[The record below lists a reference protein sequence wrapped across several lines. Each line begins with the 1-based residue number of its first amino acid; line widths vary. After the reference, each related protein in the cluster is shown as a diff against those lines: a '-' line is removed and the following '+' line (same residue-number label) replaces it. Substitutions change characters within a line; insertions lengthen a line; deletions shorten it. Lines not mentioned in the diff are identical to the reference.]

1 MGVIA
6 FNGTGKSQV
15 VGVEIRGGSDVR
27 RQLRAGDLLTVGIRS
42 DQHPA
47 SEVSTRWPRMQH
59 DALQNVRLRGLLG
72 LALLI
77 LVAGGRSRRHR
88 RGIRVRTVLAAL
100 GLQVVFAI
108 LVLRWPPG
116 ERALS
121 WAADRVQVIIG
132 FTEEGTAFVFGPL
145 LEVGEKDNPIFAL
158 QVLPVIIFL
167 GALIYLLLHPR
178 PAQWVTFVI
187 GGAIARLLGVSK
199 VRFDVRRDG

>member
-1 MGVIA
+1 M
-6 FNGTGKSQV
+6 
-15 VGVEIRGGSDVR
+15 
-27 RQLRAGDLLTVGIRS
+27 
-42 DQHPA
+42 
-47 SEVSTRWPRMQH
+47 
-59 DALQNVRLRGLLG
+59 
-72 LALLI
+72 
-77 LVAGGRSRRHR
+77 
-88 RGIRVRTVLAAL
+88 RTVLAAL

-167 GALIYLLLHPR
+167 GALIYLLFYLR
-178 PAQWVTFVI
+178 VVQWVTFVI

-199 VRFDVRRDG
+199 VRSMYAATVIFLGQSEAPLMVAPYLRRLRTA